1 MRRITIGII
10 AVAILV
16 TGACSSSNSSSARS
30 RYAAFVSEYGDV
42 ANDIAEA
49 FGSEDEA
56 FQSFD
61 EYVAEYDCEPWDEE
75 GAALALVFLGPTLSS
90 HGLDAVEFV
99 NDMRELDEAIRAEGY
114 CNGTAST
121 TTTEPTIILTPTT
134 TDNSSSIAATCYEA
148 LDTINSGLDS
158 ISSGVDAIPYVDAAT
173 RAEFMATAEEFV
185 TTAIQTTDMCASVDP
200 RFVEL
205 GSALRNL
212 RTTIQAAS

>member
-1 MRRITIGII
+1 MRRIVIAAIAATIIF
-10 AVAILV
+10 
-16 TGACSSSNSSSARS
+16 TGACSSSSDSARS
-30 RYAAFVSEYGDV
+30 RYSAFVSEYGDV

-49 FGSEDEA
+49 FGSDDTS
-56 FQSFD
+56 FPSFD
-61 EYVAEYDCEPWDEE
+61 EYVTDYDCTPWDEE
-75 GAALALVFLGPTLSS
+75 GAALALVFLGPTLAS
-90 HGLDAVEFV
+90 HNLDAVAFV
-99 NDMRELDEAIRAEGY
+99 RDMRELDEAIRAEGY